1 MAEKREHRPDG
12 ASGGSGTRGSNRSE
26 GSAKRAE
33 RVAAE
38 RHMPAV
44 DEKASRGEPSL
55 DRSPPW
61 QEPREVEK
69 GIADADKAARTGSTE
84 EPVRNTPPAGAWND
98 TSGN

>member
-1 MAEKREHRPDG
+1 MAEKREHHPDG
-12 ASGGSGTRGSNRSE
+12 ASGSTGGDRSE
-26 GSAKRAE
+26 ESASKRAE

-61 QEPREVEK
+61 QEPREIEK
-69 GIADADKAARTGSTE
+69 GIADADKVARTGSTKE
-84 EPVRNTPPAGAWND
+84 SVRNTPPAGPWND